1 MSIERTNI
9 VELPMRDSEDRGD
22 GRSLRGAVR
31 DALALMEA
39 ISQGA
44 LLEGPPEDE
53 ADFQRFQTGISLLE
67 MAEDI
72 LRRAVGKA
80 QHG

>member
-1 MSIERTNI
+1 MSFGESNV
-9 VELPMRDSEDRGD
+9 VELPMRESEDRGD
-22 GRSLRGAVR
+22 GRSLRGAVH
-31 DALALMEA
+31 DALALIEA

-44 LLEGPPEDE
+44 LLEAPPESE

-72 LRRAVGKA
+72 LRRAIGKA

>member
-1 MSIERTNI
+1 MKR
-9 VELPMRDSEDRGD
+9 
-22 GRSLRGAVR
+22 AAR

-44 LLEGPPEDE
+44 LLEAAPESE

-72 LRRAVGKA
+72 LRRAIGKT